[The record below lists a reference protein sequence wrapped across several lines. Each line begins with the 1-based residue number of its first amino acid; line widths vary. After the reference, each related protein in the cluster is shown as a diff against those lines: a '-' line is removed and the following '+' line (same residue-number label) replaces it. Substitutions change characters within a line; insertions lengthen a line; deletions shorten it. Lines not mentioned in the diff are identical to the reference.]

1 MNQAFLFFLIK
12 ICLTGIIVYFLVNNI
27 DCSQVITALRQVP
40 YHFLGFSVM
49 LTMAGILTTA
59 VRWQK
64 IIASLSKTIP
74 LWDACYH
81 TAIGAFLSQC
91 LPSSVGG
98 DVYKGIILKQRY
110 KISTSLS
117 VSTTL
122 IDRLYGISSFVIF
135 AILGCF
141 VEWRS
146 LITSSIGGLI
156 ALILALVVG
165 GLVTLYGLKFV
176 KTKLPSFLMPI
187 VSFSEAISLMFSHKK
202 NALIIFV
209 TSLISSLCLI
219 MGAFLLSVGIGL
231 ELTLFQ
237 IFISIPLVIIIS
249 AIPISFAGWGLREG
263 AMVVI
268 LSIYG
273 IPKEEALALSLLF
286 GIVQFL
292 AAFPGLILWCLAK
305 SPRLSLCTSND
316 ATTN

>member
-1 MNQAFLFFLIK
+1 MNRAFLFLLIK
-12 ICLTGIIVYFLVNNI
+12 ICLTGMIIYFLVNNI
-27 DCSQVITALRQVP
+27 DYSQVLMNLKRVS
-40 YHFLGFSVM
+40 YYFLGFSIL
-49 LTMAGILTTA
+49 LTMTGILATA
-59 VRWQK
+59 LRWQK
-64 IIASLSKTIP
+64 IICSLSKPIP

-110 KISTSLS
+110 KISTTLS

-141 VEWRS
+141 VEWKS
-146 LITSSIGGLI
+146 LITSSIGELMISIIGLV
-156 ALILALVVG
+156 AG
-165 GLVTLYGLKFV
+165 GLMTLYGLKFMRA
-176 KTKLPSFLMPI
+176 KLPLFLRSI
-187 VSFSEAISLMFSHKK
+187 INFSEAISLILSHKTD
-202 NALIIFV
+202 ALIIFT
-209 TSLISSLCLI
+209 TSLIAAFCLI
-219 MGAFLLSVGIGL
+219 MGAFLLSLGIGL
-231 ELTLFQ
+231 DLTLFQ
-237 IFISIPLVIIIS
+237 IFVSIPLVIIVS

-273 IPKEEALALSLLF
+273 VPKEEALALSLLF

-292 AAFPGLILWCLAK
+292 SAFPGLILWCIAK
-305 SPRLSLCTSND
+305 NPQLSLD
-316 ATTN
+316 IK

>member
-1 MNQAFLFFLIK
+1 MNRAFLFFLVK
-12 ICLTGIIVYFLVNNI
+12 ICLTGIIIYFLVKNI
-27 DCSQVITALRQVP
+27 DYTQVLIALKRIP
-40 YHFLGFSVM
+40 FHFFGFSIV
-49 LTMAGILTTA
+49 LTILGILATA
-59 VRWQK
+59 KRWQK
-64 IIASLSKTIP
+64 IICSLSNPIP

-110 KISTSLS
+110 KISTALS

-122 IDRLYGISSFVIF
+122 IDRLYGISSFILF
-135 AILGCF
+135 AFLGCF
-141 VEWRS
+141 VEWKS
-146 LITSSIGGLI
+146 LITSSIGELMILI
-156 ALILALVVG
+156 LVLAGGALII
-165 GLVTLYGLKFV
+165 LYGLKFAKQKV
-176 KTKLPSFLMPI
+176 PLFLMPI
-187 VSFSEAISLMFSHKK
+187 VSFSESISLIFFHKTD
-202 NALIIFV
+202 ALIIFM
-209 TSLISSLCLI
+209 TSLVASFCLI

-273 IPKEEALALSLLF
+273 VPKEEALALSLLF

-292 AAFPGLILWCLAK
+292 SAFPGLILWCVAK
-305 SPRLSLCTSND
+305 TPQLSLHTE
-316 ATTN
+316 

>member
-1 MNQAFLFFLIK
+1 MNRAFLFFLIK
-12 ICLTGIIVYFLVNNI
+12 ICLTGIIVYFLFNNI
-27 DCSQVITALRQVP
+27 DYTQVLFTLKHVP
-40 YHFLGFSVM
+40 FYLLAFSIV
-49 LTMAGILTTA
+49 LTIAGILATA
-59 VRWQK
+59 MRWQK
-64 IIASLSKTIP
+64 IICSLSNPIP

-110 KISTSLS
+110 KISTALS

-135 AILGCF
+135 ALLGCF
-141 VEWRS
+141 VEWKS
-146 LITSSIGGLI
+146 LITSSIGDLMILILVLVGGGLI
-156 ALILALVVG
+156 A
-165 GLVTLYGLKFV
+165 LYGLKFA
-176 KTKLPSFLMPI
+176 KSKLPLFLMPI
-187 VSFSEAISLMFSHKK
+187 VKFSESISLMFSHKAE
-202 NALIIFV
+202 ALIIFI
-209 TSLISSLCLI
+209 TSLTASLCLI
-219 MGAFLLSVGIGL
+219 MGAFLLSAGIGL

-237 IFISIPLVIIIS
+237 IFVSIPLVIIVS

-292 AAFPGLILWCLAK
+292 AAFPGLVLWCLAK
-305 SPRLSLCTSND
+305 TPQLSLHTE
-316 ATTN
+316 